1 MVLLDFGLKKLEAQS
16 INSRVMVN
24 IVYTSTSPPPQQEE
38 YAGTQRIVHDV
49 HSEPAVYSVLSSGL
63 ARSTARLPGSDSGLC
78 GSLGWRCDRYRR

>member
-1 MVLLDFGLKKLEAQS
+1 
-16 INSRVMVN
+16 MVN
-24 IVYTSTSPPPQQEE
+24 IVHTSTSPPPPQQEE